1 MVRRR
6 VCPAALRP
14 SGAFAPAGLGPE
26 LVPGVEVL
34 EVLPTISHLAVLE
47 LEDDAVGNI
56 EVLALSVRGAA
67 LDADHAVIAICG
79 HVLQLGPEGSFGLLR
94 QLAEVRQRGAAALV
108 VAGHRA
114 PARQVPHSLI
124 HEVGERVHV
133 AGIERLVSALHDR
146 YVLMRF
152 HDSLLLAVCRGWF
165 LAEPVLLEPGAA
177 IAGAQALALTQHS
190 PCSCRSTRL
199 ICRGGHGRPLSAPLT
214 EHVTRKARRAE
225 GSPSDY
231 DRTTAGDDVVRC
243 SSTTTSGAS
252 MLGTRARCVRVAA
265 RASFAAGLG

>member
-34 EVLPTISHLAVLE
+34 EVLPTVSHLAVLE

-56 EVLALSVRGAA
+56 EVLAASVRGAA
-67 LDADHAVIAICG
+67 MDTSDAVITIFS
-79 HVLQLGPEGSFGLLR
+79 HVLQLGPEGPSGLLR
-94 QLAEVRQRGAAALV
+94 QPAEVRQGGAAALV

-124 HEVGERVHV
+124 HELGERVHV
-133 AGIERLVSALHDR
+133 TGIERFVSALHDR

-152 HDSLLLAVCRGWF
+152 HGSLL
-165 LAEPVLLEPGAA
+165 
-177 IAGAQALALTQHS
+177 S
-190 PCSCRSTRL
+190 
-199 ICRGGHGRPLSAPLT
+199 
-214 EHVTRKARRAE
+214 
-225 GSPSDY
+225 
-231 DRTTAGDDVVRC
+231 RC
-243 SSTTTSGAS
+243 
-252 MLGTRARCVRVAA
+252 
-265 RASFAAGLG
+265 